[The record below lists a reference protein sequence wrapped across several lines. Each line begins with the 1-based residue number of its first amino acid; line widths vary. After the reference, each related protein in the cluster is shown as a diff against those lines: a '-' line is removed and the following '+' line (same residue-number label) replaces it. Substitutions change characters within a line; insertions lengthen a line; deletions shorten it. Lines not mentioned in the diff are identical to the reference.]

1 MTEEQK
7 KYEKTIKKKHSFGWT
22 PKYEE
27 ETKTSLNKTVF
38 APIVIKTF
46 EKLEWDIVFQD
57 ETQIEAKRK
66 GDWNNW
72 TEKIEVTFAFGKI
85 KVKSLSLGNEM
96 WDNGRNSKRVKLFI
110 HVFNEIEKSFDRE
123 SLKELETETEKA
135 NNWDDYEIPET
146 LPQPKKRE
154 EPKVIIPII
163 GGIVSALLLG
173 FIVAF
178 LSVKG
183 IYIIGLFEVGVAI
196 AIGFILKYL
205 IKFSNYTDYN
215 KLNYILIGMVVIT
228 YVSNQYFQYQ
238 MILNE
243 NNYEPI
249 GFIEFI
255 KLRLEGGLTIKSLN
269 TGWIGLVVSWLFQLG
284 FTYAIGMLRLASN
297 LTSYQLDR
305 IPMEVVDFT
314 VYHFVKEKTENQVRT
329 ELSKKGWTEKQD
341 QDEVFESI
349 GALQDATE
357 LNRME

>member
-1 MTEEQK
+1 MTEEHK

-38 APIVIKTF
+38 VPIVIKTF
-46 EKLEWDIVFQD
+46 EKLEWDIVFQY
-57 ETQIEAKRK
+57 ENTVEAKRK
-66 GDWNNW
+66 GEWNRW
-72 TEKIEVTFAFGKI
+72 TEKISVTFEFGKI
-85 KVKSLSLGNEM
+85 KVKSISLGNEM
-96 WDNGRNSKRVKLFI
+96 WDNGRNSKRVKTFI
-110 HVFNEIEKSFDRE
+110 HAFKEIEKSFDRE
-123 SLKELETETEKA
+123 ALKKLEKETEKE
-135 NNWDDYEIPET
+135 NNWDDYVIPET

-154 EPKVIIPII
+154 NPQFWIPII

-205 IKFSNYTDYN
+205 IKYSNYTDYD
-215 KLNYILIGMVVIT
+215 KLNYILIVMVVIT

-238 MILNE
+238 MILIE

-269 TGWIGLVVSWLFQLG
+269 TGWIGLVISWVFQLG
-284 FTYAIGMLRLASN
+284 FTYAIGMLRLVSN

-305 IPMEVVDFT
+305 IPMEVVDFA

-349 GALQDATE
+349 GAFQSATE

>member
-57 ETQIEAKRK
+57 ETQVEAKRK

-85 KVKSLSLGNEM
+85 KVKSISLGNEM

-154 EPKVIIPII
+154 EPKIIIPII
-163 GGIVSALLLG
+163 GGIITALLLG
-173 FIVAF
+173 YILA
-178 LSVKG
+178 LISVKG
-183 IYIIGLFEVGVAI
+183 IYIIGLFEVGIAF
-196 AIGFILKYL
+196 AIGFIFKYL
-205 IKFSNYTDYN
+205 IKISNYTDYD
-215 KLNYILIGMVVIT
+215 KLNYILIGTVIT
-228 YVSNQYFQYQ
+228 LYVSNQYFQYHI
-238 MILNE
+238 ILSE
-243 NNYEPI
+243 NNFEPI
-249 GFIEFI
+249 SFLDFI
-255 KLRLEGGLTIKSLN
+255 KLRLESGLTIKDLN
-269 TGWIGLVVSWLFQLG
+269 TGWIGLIISWILQLVI
-284 FTYAIGMLRLASN
+284 TYFVGTLRLAVN
-297 LTSYQLDR
+297 LTNYQLER
-305 IPMEVVDFT
+305 VPMEVVDFAF
-314 VYHFVKEKTENQVRT
+314 YHFIKEKTESQVRT

-349 GALQDATE
+349 GALEGATE
-357 LNRME
+357 INRME